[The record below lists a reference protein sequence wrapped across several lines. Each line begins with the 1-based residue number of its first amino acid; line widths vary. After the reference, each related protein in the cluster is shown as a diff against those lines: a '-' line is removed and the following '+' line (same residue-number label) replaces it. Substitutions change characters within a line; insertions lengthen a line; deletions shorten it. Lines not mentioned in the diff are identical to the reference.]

1 MNLGGAIDPTVMR
14 KHVPLLVACCVVL
27 PLALLIGLL
36 AGAQFGA
43 SSGMV
48 GLLAVLL
55 IGNYSRRVSAAKKL
69 ER

>member
-1 MNLGGAIDPTVMR
+1 MK

-36 AGAQFGA
+36 AGAQFG
-43 SSGMV
+43 SSAGVV
-48 GLLAVLL
+48 GLLAILL
-55 IGNYSRRVSAAKKL
+55 IARYSRGVSAAKKL